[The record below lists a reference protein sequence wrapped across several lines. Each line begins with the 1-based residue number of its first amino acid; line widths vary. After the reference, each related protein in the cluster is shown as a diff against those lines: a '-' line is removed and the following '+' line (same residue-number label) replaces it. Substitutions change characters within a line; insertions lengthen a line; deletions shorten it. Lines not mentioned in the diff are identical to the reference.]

1 MKNRLE
7 KNKNKLKRALIVY
20 VGITTV
26 IFLLLVGWIYSFNG
40 SLVTY
45 VATAIYIIPVMAL
58 IVVFACDKRFPILVR
73 IVISLILLIPWTM
86 YVVFGFIIEL
96 SKLSMIGKM

>member
-7 KNKNKLKRALIVY
+7 KNKKALKIALIVY

-26 IFLLLVGWIYSFNG
+26 IFFLLCGWIYSHN

-45 VATAIYIIPVMAL
+45 VATSIYIIPVMAL
-58 IVVFACDKRFPILVR
+58 VVVFARDKRLPKLVR
-73 IVISLILLIPWTM
+73 KALSLMLIPWTM
-86 YVVFGFIIEL
+86 YLVFGFIYEL
-96 SKLSMIGKM
+96 LFHTVGKV

>member
-1 MKNRLE
+1 MKNRLD
-7 KNKNKLKRALIVY
+7 KNKNALKIALIVY

-26 IFLLLVGWIYSFNG
+26 IFLLLSGWIYSHN